1 MNNGHRVYES
11 NVAKKSGRAVYEKFS
26 STIPSVRSTVM
37 ATITCAREL
46 EFLTRLN
53 YGESSFMIEVG
64 IMRYAGG
71 SMLALLLAFLAGCSP
86 VYLWETHT
94 TSTPRPQS
102 FDVAVL
108 TREPVATLGPLT
120 PAGLQGL
127 SPFLSRGLIA
137 AISQASPSI
146 RAIPNHE
153 TLNAINGQGLAAEYA
168 DLISGFARSGILERE
183 RLQLIGSALGSR
195 HVLLPGLADFNQVL
209 VDKFEVA
216 GIKVVTNRVITLRL
230 WLQLWDA
237 QTGQIVWE
245 STGEAIVVSELILP
259 ERIVPLDEI
268 GQKLWLRMIQDRLVG
283 GEDQVTIY
291 LQQLKERR
299 FK

>member
-1 MNNGHRVYES
+1 
-11 NVAKKSGRAVYEKFS
+11 
-26 STIPSVRSTVM
+26 M

-94 TSTPRPQS
+94 TSTLRPQS

>member
-1 MNNGHRVYES
+1 VIQ
-11 NVAKKSGRAVYEKFS
+11 
-26 STIPSVRSTVM
+26 IP
-37 ATITCAREL
+37 
-46 EFLTRLN
+46 LTR
-53 YGESSFMIEVG
+53 YI
-64 IMRYAGG
+64 GG
-71 SMLALLLAFLAGCSP
+71 AILAFWTTLLAGCTP

-94 TSTPRPQS
+94 TSTPRAQS
-102 FDVAVL
+102 FDLAVL
-108 TREPVATLGPLT
+108 AHEPVVTLGPLT
-120 PAGLQGL
+120 PAGLQGF

-183 RLQLIGSALGSR
+183 RLQRIGSALGSR
-195 HVLLPGLADFNQVL
+195 HMLLPGLADFNQVL

-245 STGEAIVVSELILP
+245 SSGEAIVVSELLLP

-268 GQKLWLRMIQDRLVG
+268 GQKLWLRMIQDNLLA
-283 GEDQVTIY
+283 EKT
-291 LQQLKERR
+291 K
-299 FK
+299 